1 MADGTVLFCTFA
13 GRFQVYCLIMAEE
26 KQNIKE
32 QFNDIVNDG
41 IAPILKAAGFKK
53 RGNNFHVHVGEMD
66 WGINTQKDRWGYDDY
81 FNTWKFTINID
92 VTWSDYAFCLF
103 NEVCDFPLGSSCPI
117 RIRIGNF
124 IGKGDCFTL
133 RPNQD
138 YSSTKDLI
146 CSTIKSKVLP
156 LLNNIKYLND
166 LWDLIEDNYSWYQ
179 KLFHIGVE
187 QKIFWTTSI
196 GLYLLCLA
204 TGKIKQ

>member
-1 MADGTVLFCTFA
+1 MTE
-13 GRFQVYCLIMAEE
+13 EE

-32 QFNDIVNDG
+32 QFNDIVSNG

-66 WGINTQKDRWGYDDY
+66 WCINIQKDRWGYDEY
-81 FNTWKFTINID
+81 FNTWKFTINIG

-103 NEVCDFPLGSSCPI
+103 NEVCDFPLESSCPI
-117 RIRIGNF
+117 RTRLGNF
-124 IGKGDCFTL
+124 IGKGDWSTL
-133 RPNQD
+133 LPNQD
-138 YSSTKDLI
+138 CSPIKDLI
-146 CSTIKSKVLP
+146 YSTIKNKVLP
-156 LLNNIKYLND
+156 LLNNIKCLND

-187 QKIFWTTSI
+187 QKVFWTTPI

-204 TGKIKQ
+204 TGKTKKAKQLRSEMKQRKADTS